1 MYFQLALFSPAV
13 GRVVVIHI
21 AKEETFAGLMDNY
34 PEVTTDPH
42 RPEVFVFCI
51 VELVEL
57 HARIGRV
64 QLQVKGRSLHGLLF
78 FAGQF
83 GEAVGKCIS
92 YTELHRAT
100 YPDASLAS
108 CTTST
113 MSG

>member
-1 MYFQLALFSPAV
+1 LSQSYSEYLHHFISQ
-13 GRVVVIHI
+13 
-21 AKEETFAGLMDNY
+21 MDNY
-34 PEVTTDPH
+34 PEITADPH
-42 RPEVFVFCI
+42 RPEVLVFRI

-57 HARIGRV
+57 HARIGRI
-64 QLQVKGRSLHGLLF
+64 QLQVKGDGLYCLLL

-92 YTELHRAT
+92 YAELHRAT

-108 CTTST
+108 CTTSS